1 MGLADVILFFQE
13 LVNYHPNKLL
23 RVKALLAVEGHLT
36 TPATVRCIRDNII
49 PCCGSMNGRGMRH
62 KPNWYLLPMVLK
74 LMTLKKFYMT
84 FAVS

>member
-49 PCCGSMNGRGMRH
+49 PCCGSMAEG
-62 KPNWYLLPMVLK
+62 
-74 LMTLKKFYMT
+74 
-84 FAVS
+84 